1 MERFTF
7 KTRINSGLKNEEADF
22 TGHVLTVSSLSK
34 AIAGYLTRDF
44 SLVRVSG
51 ELSGITRAGSG
62 HIYFMVKDE
71 TAALKCV
78 MFRPRALLFGDQLQE
93 GRKVELAARVTVYEL
108 RGDLQLVVEAV
119 KTAGQGDLFSSFL
132 KLKEKLAAEGLFDI
146 QRKRPIPG
154 FAFRIGL
161 VTSPDAA
168 ALRDLLTSFSRRA
181 PHVSLILYPA
191 TVQGEQASREIT
203 KAIETAS
210 QRQEVDLLILARGG
224 GSLEDLAAFNSEAV
238 ARALAACPMPS
249 ISGVGHETDF
259 SICDFVAD
267 LRAATPTA
275 AAEMATP
282 ARVEWLLKI
291 QILSERLQIA
301 QRNHLEQLTQ
311 RLDELE
317 RSLIDPQAHVLRLQ
331 TKIQILSMRLAK
343 RQTHTLHEQTLRLN
357 RSAYRLS
364 LRLPQ
369 TAAPRQLLDQTKAQ
383 LKTSWLKRL
392 STAQLVLE
400 NLRIRLNAADPMQL
414 LARGYTFATTVQGLP
429 VTSSRQVHPG
439 QHLLLHWHDGQR
451 EVITYN
457 LSEK

>member
-1 MERFTF
+1 M
-7 KTRINSGLKNEEADF
+7 NAGLKNEEADF
-22 TGHVLTVSSLSK
+22 TRPVLTVSDLSK
-34 AIAGYLTRDF
+34 AIAGCLTRDF
-44 SLVRVSG
+44 SMVRVSG

-78 MFRPRALLFGDQLQE
+78 MFRPRALLFRGQLQE
-93 GRKVELAARVTVYEL
+93 GHKIELAARVTVYEL

-119 KTAGQGDLFSSFL
+119 KSAGQGDLFASFVR
-132 KLKEKLAAEGLFDI
+132 LKEELAAEGLFDI
-146 QRKRPIPG
+146 QRKRPIPE

-168 ALRDLLTSFSRRA
+168 ALRDMLTSFSRRA

-191 TVQGEQASREIT
+191 SVQGEQASREIT
-203 KAIETAS
+203 RAIATAS
-210 QRQEVDLLILARGG
+210 QRQEVDLLIVARGG
-224 GSLEDLAAFNSEAV
+224 GSLEDLAAFNSESV
-238 ARALAACPMPS
+238 ARALAACSMPS
-249 ISGVGHETDF
+249 ISGIGHETDF

-282 ARVEWLLKI
+282 ARAEWFLKI
-291 QILSERLQIA
+291 QRLSERLQIA
-301 QRNHLEQLTQ
+301 QRNKLEQLTQ
-311 RLDELE
+311 RLDELA

-343 RQTHTLHEQTLRLN
+343 HQTHSLHEQTLRLN
-357 RSAYRLS
+357 RAAYRLS
-364 LRLPQ
+364 LYLPQ
-369 TAAPRQLLDQTKAQ
+369 TAAARQLLDQAKTQ
-383 LKTSWLKRL
+383 LKASWLKRF
-392 STAQLVLE
+392 STAQLMLE
-400 NLRIRLNAADPMQL
+400 NLRIRLNAADPLQL
-414 LARGYTFATTVQGLP
+414 LARGYTFATTTEGQP
-429 VTSSRQVHPG
+429 VTSSQQVYPG

-457 LSEK
+457 FSKE